1 MNSKRAGMPASGTV
15 PVTRA
20 SRADGRTKRT
30 RRFVLVL
37 YVAGVNRRSTEAIA
51 AITRLCDEH
60 LEGRYQLG
68 IVDIYQQP
76 ALAREEQIIAA
87 PTLIIKRPLPA
98 RRLVGNMEDLEKVL
112 AGLGGMPPT

>member
-1 MNSKRAGMPASGTV
+1 MSSKKAGMPARGI
-15 PVTRA
+15 A
-20 SRADGRTKRT
+20 AGRTEGPRQ
-30 RRFVLVL
+30 FELVL
-37 YVAGVNRRSTEAIA
+37 FVAGVDRKSTEAIT

-60 LEGRYQLG
+60 LDGRYRLG

-87 PTLIIKRPLPA
+87 PTLVIKRPPPS